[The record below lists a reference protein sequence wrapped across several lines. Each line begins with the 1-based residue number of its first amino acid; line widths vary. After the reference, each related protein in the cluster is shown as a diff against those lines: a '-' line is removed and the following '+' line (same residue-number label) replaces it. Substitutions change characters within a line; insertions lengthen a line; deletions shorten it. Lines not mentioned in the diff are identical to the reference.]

1 MKRKFVAI
9 TIIVVSIILA
19 YGFYLTY
26 KDFNKDSEIIDKVN
40 KAGKDL
46 IEHPGENTNTD
57 KNTDVSYEGDNDK
70 YIVDEGFLSTVDSK
84 GTIEQ
89 IIEKNNLQENDTATI
104 KEKLMAKN
112 VAENFVQAICSFDID
127 KPKETVDKA
136 TKYVVDEKKEEIES
150 LYIYLGKN
158 KDIKKTVMEKVI
170 SREVINR
177 EDTNYIVFKVRAEWS
192 VIDAH
197 DKKVGEQHE
206 SYEVSLVKIDDEYR
220 VIQYRIS

>member
-1 MKRKFVAI
+1 MKRKFAVI
-9 TIIVVSIILA
+9 TIIVVGLILV
-19 YGFYLTY
+19 YGGYLAY

-40 KAGKDL
+40 KAGKNL
-46 IEHPGENTNTD
+46 IDNSGENVDTD
-57 KNTDVSYEGDNDK
+57 KNIDINDK
-70 YIVDEGFLSTVDSK
+70 YIVEEGFLSTVDSK
-84 GTIEQ
+84 GTIEE
-89 IIEKNNLQENDTATI
+89 IIEKNNLQENETATI
-104 KEKLMAKN
+104 KEKLTAKN

-177 EDTNYIVFKVRAEWS
+177 EDNNYIVFKVRAEWS

-197 DKKVGEQHE
+197 DKKAGEQHE

>member
-1 MKRKFVAI
+1 MKRKFAAV

-19 YGFYLTY
+19 YGLYLTY

-40 KAGKDL
+40 KAGKNL
-46 IEHPGENTNTD
+46 IDNSGENVDTDINTNIKYQD
-57 KNTDVSYEGDNDK
+57 INDK
-70 YIVDEGFLSTVDSK
+70 YIVEEDFLSTVDSK
-84 GTIEQ
+84 GTIEE
-89 IIEKNNLQENDTATI
+89 IIEKNNLLENETATI

-127 KPKETVDKA
+127 KTKETVDKA

-158 KDIKKTVMEKVI
+158 KDIKKTLMEKVI

-177 EDTNYIVFKVRAEWS
+177 EDNNYIVFKVKVEWS

-220 VIQYRIS
+220 VIQYRVS

>member
-1 MKRKFVAI
+1 MKRKFAAV
-9 TIIVVSIILA
+9 TSIVVSIILA
-19 YGFYLTY
+19 YGLYLTY

-40 KAGKDL
+40 KAGKNL
-46 IEHPGENTNTD
+46 IDNSGENVDTDINTNIKYQD
-57 KNTDVSYEGDNDK
+57 INDK
-70 YIVDEGFLSTVDSK
+70 YIVEEGFLSTVDSK
-84 GTIEQ
+84 GTIEE
-89 IIEKNNLQENDTATI
+89 IIEKNNLLENETATI

-158 KDIKKTVMEKVI
+158 KDIKKTLMEKVI

-177 EDTNYIVFKVRAEWS
+177 EDNNYIVFKVKVEWS
-192 VIDAH
+192 VIDEH